1 MDIGL
6 LVPVSVPYGTRE
18 FVRTLGTQ
26 AEASGFHSLWVGEH
40 VVVPEES
47 TSDYPASEDGALPAA
62 VQYGELDP
70 YGTLS
75 YLAGITNTLRLGACT
90 IVPQRNPVYT
100 AKEIANADWLS
111 GGRIDVGVGVG
122 WSREEFEAVAAPFE
136 RRGRRCDAYLRVMK
150 ACWIEEVASYDDEF
164 YHLPTSLLHPKPIQQ
179 PHPPLHILGSTRAAL
194 RRVARFGDGF
204 FPMDEGPD
212 ELALLLSQ
220 LDEDLAGEGRRREE
234 IRISVTPYTRVCDLD
249 LVRRYRDLGV
259 DQVVLFAFVE
269 EADAL
274 QGLIDRFAEEI
285 VEPARK
291 L

>member
-18 FVRTLGTQ
+18 FVRTLGTR
-26 AEASGFHSLWVGEH
+26 AEACGFHSLWVGEH

-47 TSDYPASEDGALPAA
+47 TSDYPSSEDGEMPSA

-75 YLAGITNTLRLGACT
+75 YLAGITDTLRLGACT
-90 IVPQRNPVYT
+90 ILPQRNPVYT
-100 AKEIANADWLS
+100 AKEIANTDWLS

-122 WSREEFEAVAAPFE
+122 WSREEFDAVAAPFE
-136 RRGRRCDAYLRVMK
+136 RRGSRCDSYLRVMK
-150 ACWIEEVASYDDEF
+150 ECWVEAVSSYEDEF
-164 YHLPTSLLHPKPIQQ
+164 YRLPPSLLHPKPIQR
-179 PHPPLHILGSTRAAL
+179 PHPPLHILGSTRAAV

-204 FPMDEGPD
+204 FPMDEGPE
-212 ELALLLSQ
+212 ELARLLVQ
-220 LDEDLAGEGRRREE
+220 LDEDLAFEGRRREE
-234 IRISVTPYTRVCDLD
+234 IRVSVTPYTRACDLD
-249 LVRRYRDLGV
+249 LVRRYRDIGV
-259 DQVVLFAFVE
+259 DQVILFAFVE
-269 EADAL
+269 DARAL
-274 QGLIDRFAEEI
+274 EGTIESLAEEI